1 MTDSPAT
8 PTSTNVPR
16 PMTSSASGMR
26 ARRGV
31 SSTRD
36 DDAERSPA

>member
-8 PTSTNVPR
+8 PTSTKVPR

-31 SSTRD
+31 RITAMTMPRM
-36 DDAERSPA
+36 AA

>member
-1 MTDSPAT
+1 MTDSPAR
-8 PTSTNVPR
+8 PTSTKVPR

-31 SSTRD
+31 SSTAMTTPRI
-36 DDAERSPA
+36 PA